1 MRTRILYV
9 SSLLAATLCGVAC
22 DRQPESPASVVSADG
37 VPIRYEV
44 HGSGEPALVFVHGWS
59 CDRSYWD
66 AQVPYFSERYRVV
79 TIDLAG
85 HGESGLEREVWSMR
99 AFGQDVAAVVEELG
113 LEQVVLVGHSMGG
126 PVVVEAAR
134 LLGDRVKLIVGV
146 DTFNDVEARYSEE
159 EIEDVSETFRTD
171 FSATTREWV
180 RSDAFLPTSDSALVE
195 QVAEDM
201 SSAPVAVALGAI
213 EGMFRWSNDESAD
226 ALRDVRVPILLINS
240 DYRPTNV
247 DVGREYVSSFDVVL
261 MSGVGHFVMMEDPE
275 TFNRLLGE
283 IVEGLQED

>member
-1 MRTRILYV
+1 MRSRILYV
-9 SSLLAATLCGVAC
+9 SSLVAVTLGGVAC

-44 HGSGEPALVFVHGWS
+44 HGSGEPALVLVHGWS

-113 LEQVVLVGHSMGG
+113 LEQVVLVGHSLGG

-159 EIEDVSETFRTD
+159 EIEDVLETFHTD
-171 FSATTREWV
+171 FSATTKEWV
-180 RSDAFLPTSDSALVE
+180 RSQAFLPTSDSALVE

-201 SSAPVAVALGAI
+201 SSAPPAVATGAI
-213 EGMFRWSNDESAD
+213 EGMFRWSNDESAA
-226 ALRDVRVPILLINS
+226 ALRDLRVPIRLINS

-247 DVGREYVSSFDVVL
+247 DLGREYVSSFDVVL

>member
-9 SSLLAATLCGVAC
+9 SSLLAATLGGVAC

-85 HGESGLEREVWSMR
+85 HGESGLERAVWSMR

-126 PVVVEAAR
+126 PVVVEVAR

-159 EIEDVSETFRTD
+159 EIEDVLETFRTD
-171 FSATTREWV
+171 FVATTREWV
-180 RSDAFLPTSDSALVE
+180 RSQAFLPTSDSALVE

-201 SSAPVAVALGAI
+201 SSAPAVVALGAA
-213 EGMFRWSNDESAD
+213 EGMFRWGNDESAA
-226 ALRDVRVPILLINS
+226 ALRDVRVPIRLINS
-240 DYRPTNV
+240 DYHPTNV

-275 TFNRLLGE
+275 TFNALLGE

>member
-1 MRTRILYV
+1 MRSHILYV
-9 SSLLAATLCGVAC
+9 SSLVASTLCGVAC
-22 DRQPESPASVVSADG
+22 ERQPESPASIVSADG

-85 HGESGLEREVWSMR
+85 HGESGLGREVWSMK

-113 LEQVVLVGHSMGG
+113 LDQVVLVGHSMGG
-126 PVVVEAAR
+126 PVGAEAAR
-134 LLGDRVKLIVGV
+134 LLGNRVKVVVGA
-146 DTFNDVEARYSEE
+146 DTFNDVSYRFTQESADNWLRP
-159 EIEDVSETFRTD
+159 FQTD
-171 FSATTREWV
+171 FEVATSDFV
-180 RSDAFLPTSDSALVE
+180 RTMFVPTSDSALVE
-195 QVAEDM
+195 QIVDDM
-201 SSAPVAVALGAI
+201 SAAAPAVAIGVL
-213 EGMFRWSNDESAD
+213 EGYVNWYNYEVAA
-226 ALRDVRVPILLINS
+226 ALPELRAPIRLINS

-247 DVGREYVSSFDVVL
+247 DAGREYASSFDVVL

-283 IVEGLQED
+283 IVEGLQDD

>member
-1 MRTRILYV
+1 M
-9 SSLLAATLCGVAC
+9 
-22 DRQPESPASVVSADG
+22 
-37 VPIRYEV
+37 
-44 HGSGEPALVFVHGWS
+44 VFVHGWS

-113 LEQVVLVGHSMGG
+113 LEQVVLLGHSMGG

-159 EIEDVSETFRTD
+159 EIEAVSATFRTD
-171 FSATTREWV
+171 FSATTREWA
-180 RSDAFLPTSDSALVE
+180 RSQAFLPTSDSALVE
-195 QVAEDM
+195 QVADDM
-201 SSAPVAVALGAI
+201 SSAPAAVASGAI
-213 EGMFRWSNDESAD
+213 EGMFRWSNDESAA
-226 ALRDVRVPILLINS
+226 ALRDVRVPIVLINS

-247 DVGREYVSSFDVVL
+247 DLGREYVSSFDVVL